1 MAKLSFT
8 KLSLQ
13 KNIQVK
19 DWQYNDQSI
28 EVKQYL
34 PIKERMDIAQSVIQQ
49 VIDFNNEFLNEFA
62 FHMYMDLAIVFNY
75 TNLSFTDKQKED
87 LYKLYD
93 LLVGSGFMKELK
105 KQVDCNQTDDLE
117 VYTYE
122 TLNEYYKYHNSVYG
136 IMDAMNQNY
145 SNLDLD
151 VNELQDKIANPESLS
166 LVKDIL
172 TKMG

>member
-1 MAKLSFT
+1 M
-8 KLSLQ
+8 
-13 KNIQVK
+13 N
-19 DWQYNDQSI
+19 
-28 EVKQYL
+28 
-34 PIKERMDIAQSVIQQ
+34 IAQSVIQQ

-145 SNLDLD
+145 SNLNLD
-151 VNELQDKIANPESLS
+151 VNELQDKISNPESLS

>member
-1 MAKLSFT
+1 MAKIAFT

-13 KNIQVK
+13 KNSEIRN
-19 DWQYNDQSI
+19 WQYNDQII

-105 KQVDCNQTDDLE
+105 KQVNCNQTDDLE
-117 VYTYE
+117 VYIYE
-122 TLNEYYKYHNSVYG
+122 TLNGYYKYHNSVYG

-145 SNLDLD
+145 SNLNLD
-151 VNELQDKIANPESLS
+151 VNELQDKISNPESLS

>member
-1 MAKLSFT
+1 
-8 KLSLQ
+8 
-13 KNIQVK
+13 
-19 DWQYNDQSI
+19 
-28 EVKQYL
+28 
-34 PIKERMDIAQSVIQQ
+34 MDIAQSVIQQ

-105 KQVDCNQTDDLE
+105 KQVDCNKTDDLE
-117 VYTYE
+117 VYIYE
-122 TLNEYYKYHNSVYG
+122 TLNGYYKYHNSVYG

-145 SNLDLD
+145 SNLNLD
-151 VNELQDKIANPESLS
+151 VNELQDKISNPESLS

>member
-19 DWQYNDQSI
+19 DWNFNDQSI

-49 VIDFNNEFLNEFA
+49 VINFNNEFLNEFA

-145 SNLDLD
+145 SNLNLD
-151 VNELQDKIANPESLS
+151 VNELQDKISNPESLS

>member
-1 MAKLSFT
+1 
-8 KLSLQ
+8 
-13 KNIQVK
+13 
-19 DWQYNDQSI
+19 
-28 EVKQYL
+28 
-34 PIKERMDIAQSVIQQ
+34 MDIAQQVIQQ

-93 LLVGSGFMKELK
+93 LLIGSGFIKELK

-145 SNLDLD
+145 SNLNLD
-151 VNELQDKIANPESLS
+151 INELQDKISNPESLS

>member
-1 MAKLSFT
+1 
-8 KLSLQ
+8 
-13 KNIQVK
+13 
-19 DWQYNDQSI
+19 
-28 EVKQYL
+28 
-34 PIKERMDIAQSVIQQ
+34 MDIAQSVIQQ

-93 LLVGSGFMKELK
+93 LLVGSGFIKELK

-122 TLNEYYKYHNSVYG
+122 TLNEYYKYRNSVYG

-145 SNLDLD
+145 SNLNLD
-151 VNELQDKIANPESLS
+151 INELQDKISNPESLS

>member
-1 MAKLSFT
+1 
-8 KLSLQ
+8 
-13 KNIQVK
+13 
-19 DWQYNDQSI
+19 
-28 EVKQYL
+28 
-34 PIKERMDIAQSVIQQ
+34 MDIAQSVIQQ

-105 KQVDCNQTDDLE
+105 KQVNCNQTDDLE

-122 TLNEYYKYHNSVYG
+122 MLNGYYKYHNSVYG

-145 SNLDLD
+145 SNLNLD
-151 VNELQDKIANPESLS
+151 VNELQDKISNPESLS

>member
-1 MAKLSFT
+1 
-8 KLSLQ
+8 
-13 KNIQVK
+13 
-19 DWQYNDQSI
+19 
-28 EVKQYL
+28 
-34 PIKERMDIAQSVIQQ
+34 MDIAQSVIQQ

-93 LLVGSGFMKELK
+93 LLVGSGFIKELK

-122 TLNEYYKYHNSVYG
+122 TLNGYYKYRNSIYG
-136 IMDAMNQNY
+136 IMDAMNQDY
-145 SNLDLD
+145 SNLNLD
-151 VNELQDKIANPESLS
+151 INELQDKISNPESLS

>member
-1 MAKLSFT
+1 
-8 KLSLQ
+8 
-13 KNIQVK
+13 
-19 DWQYNDQSI
+19 
-28 EVKQYL
+28 
-34 PIKERMDIAQSVIQQ
+34 MDIAQSVIQQ

-93 LLVGSGFMKELK
+93 LLVGSGFIKELK

-122 TLNEYYKYHNSVYG
+122 TLNGYYKYRNSIYG
-136 IMDAMNQNY
+136 IMDVMNQNY
-145 SNLDLD
+145 SNLNLD
-151 VNELQDKIANPESLS
+151 INELQDKISNPESLS

>member
-1 MAKLSFT
+1 
-8 KLSLQ
+8 
-13 KNIQVK
+13 
-19 DWQYNDQSI
+19 
-28 EVKQYL
+28 
-34 PIKERMDIAQSVIQQ
+34 MDIAQSVIQQ

-93 LLVGSGFMKELK
+93 LRVGSGFIKELK

-145 SNLDLD
+145 SNLNLD
-151 VNELQDKIANPESLS
+151 INELQDKISNPESLS

>member
-1 MAKLSFT
+1 
-8 KLSLQ
+8 
-13 KNIQVK
+13 
-19 DWQYNDQSI
+19 
-28 EVKQYL
+28 
-34 PIKERMDIAQSVIQQ
+34 
-49 VIDFNNEFLNEFA
+49 
-62 FHMYMDLAIVFNY
+62 MYMDLAIVFNY

-93 LLVGSGFMKELK
+93 LLVGSGFIKELK

-122 TLNEYYKYHNSVYG
+122 TLNGYYKYRNSIYG

-145 SNLDLD
+145 SNLNLD
-151 VNELQDKIANPESLS
+151 INELQDKISNPESLS

>member
-1 MAKLSFT
+1 
-8 KLSLQ
+8 
-13 KNIQVK
+13 
-19 DWQYNDQSI
+19 
-28 EVKQYL
+28 
-34 PIKERMDIAQSVIQQ
+34 MDIAQSVIQQ
-49 VIDFNNEFLNEFA
+49 VIDVNNEFLNEFA

-145 SNLDLD
+145 SNLNLD
-151 VNELQDKIANPESLS
+151 VNELQDKISNPESLS

>member
-1 MAKLSFT
+1 
-8 KLSLQ
+8 
-13 KNIQVK
+13 
-19 DWQYNDQSI
+19 
-28 EVKQYL
+28 
-34 PIKERMDIAQSVIQQ
+34 MDIAQSVIQQ

-93 LLVGSGFMKELK
+93 LLVGSGFIKELK

-122 TLNEYYKYHNSVYG
+122 TLNEYYKYHNSIYG

-145 SNLDLD
+145 SNLSLD
-151 VNELQDKIANPESLS
+151 INELQDKISNPESLS

>member
-1 MAKLSFT
+1 
-8 KLSLQ
+8 
-13 KNIQVK
+13 
-19 DWQYNDQSI
+19 
-28 EVKQYL
+28 
-34 PIKERMDIAQSVIQQ
+34 MDIAQSVIQQ
-49 VIDFNNEFLNEFA
+49 VIDVNNEFLNEFA

-105 KQVDCNQTDDLE
+105 KQIDCNQTDDLE

-145 SNLDLD
+145 SNLNLD
-151 VNELQDKIANPESLS
+151 VNELQDKISNPESLS

>member
-1 MAKLSFT
+1 MAKLAFS
-8 KLSLQ
+8 KLTLQ
-13 KNIQVK
+13 KNSQVK
-19 DWQYNDQSI
+19 EWSFNEQSI

-34 PIKERMDIAQSVIQQ
+34 SIKERMDIAQSVIQQ

-122 TLNEYYKYHNSVYG
+122 TLNRYYKYHNSVYG

-145 SNLDLD
+145 SNLNLD
-151 VNELQDKIANPESLS
+151 VNELQDKISNPESLS

>member
-1 MAKLSFT
+1 
-8 KLSLQ
+8 
-13 KNIQVK
+13 
-19 DWQYNDQSI
+19 
-28 EVKQYL
+28 
-34 PIKERMDIAQSVIQQ
+34 MDIAQSVIQQ

-93 LLVGSGFMKELK
+93 LLVGSGFIKELK

-145 SNLDLD
+145 SNLNLD
-151 VNELQDKIANPESLS
+151 INELQDKISNPESLS

>member
-1 MAKLSFT
+1 
-8 KLSLQ
+8 
-13 KNIQVK
+13 
-19 DWQYNDQSI
+19 
-28 EVKQYL
+28 
-34 PIKERMDIAQSVIQQ
+34 MDIAQSVIQQ
-49 VIDFNNEFLNEFA
+49 VIDVNNEFLNEFA

-105 KQVDCNQTDDLE
+105 KQVNCNQTDDLE

-145 SNLDLD
+145 SNLNLD
-151 VNELQDKIANPESLS
+151 VNELQDKISNPESLS

>member
-1 MAKLSFT
+1 
-8 KLSLQ
+8 
-13 KNIQVK
+13 
-19 DWQYNDQSI
+19 
-28 EVKQYL
+28 
-34 PIKERMDIAQSVIQQ
+34 MDIAQLVIQQ

-93 LLVGSGFMKELK
+93 LLVGSGFIKELK

-122 TLNEYYKYHNSVYG
+122 TLNEYYKYHNSIYG

-145 SNLDLD
+145 SNLSLD
-151 VNELQDKIANPESLS
+151 INELQDKISNPESLS

>member
-1 MAKLSFT
+1 M
-8 KLSLQ
+8 
-13 KNIQVK
+13 N
-19 DWQYNDQSI
+19 
-28 EVKQYL
+28 
-34 PIKERMDIAQSVIQQ
+34 IAQSVIQQ

-105 KQVDCNQTDDLE
+105 KQVNCNQTDDLE
-117 VYTYE
+117 VYIYE
-122 TLNEYYKYHNSVYG
+122 TLNGYYKYHNSVYG
-136 IMDAMNQNY
+136 IIDAMNQNY
-145 SNLDLD
+145 SNLNLD
-151 VNELQDKIANPESLS
+151 VNELQDKISNPESLS

>member
-1 MAKLSFT
+1 MAKLAFS
-8 KLSLQ
+8 KLTLQ
-13 KNIQVK
+13 KNSQVK
-19 DWQYNDQSI
+19 EWSFNEQSI

-34 PIKERMDIAQSVIQQ
+34 SIKERMDIAQLVIQQ

-93 LLVGSGFMKELK
+93 LLVESGFIKELK

-117 VYTYE
+117 VYIYE
-122 TLNEYYKYHNSVYG
+122 TLNGYYKYHNSVYG

-145 SNLDLD
+145 SNLNLD
-151 VNELQDKIANPESLS
+151 VNELQDKISNPESLS

>member
-13 KNIQVK
+13 KNIQAK
-19 DWQYNDQSI
+19 DWNFNDQSI

-34 PIKERMDIAQSVIQQ
+34 PIKERMDIVQSVIQQ
-49 VIDFNNEFLNEFA
+49 VINFNNEFLNEFA

-105 KQVDCNQTDDLE
+105 KQVNCNQTDDLE

-122 TLNEYYKYHNSVYG
+122 TLNGYYKYRNSIYG
-136 IMDAMNQNY
+136 IMDIMSSDYGSLAT
-145 SNLDLD
+145 
-151 VNELQDKIANPESLS
+151 EAESLRKSITDPNS
-166 LVKDIL
+166 LGIL
-172 TKMG
+172 KETLTNLG

>member
-1 MAKLSFT
+1 
-8 KLSLQ
+8 
-13 KNIQVK
+13 
-19 DWQYNDQSI
+19 
-28 EVKQYL
+28 
-34 PIKERMDIAQSVIQQ
+34 MDIAQSVIQQ
-49 VIDFNNEFLNEFA
+49 VIDVNNEFLNEFA

-105 KQVDCNQTDDLE
+105 KQVNCNQTDDLE

-145 SNLDLD
+145 SNLNLD
-151 VNELQDKIANPESLS
+151 VNELQDKISNPESLS
-166 LVKDIL
+166 LVKDI
-172 TKMG
+172 

>member
-1 MAKLSFT
+1 
-8 KLSLQ
+8 
-13 KNIQVK
+13 
-19 DWQYNDQSI
+19 
-28 EVKQYL
+28 
-34 PIKERMDIAQSVIQQ
+34 MDIAQQVIQQ

-93 LLVGSGFMKELK
+93 LLVGSGFIKELK

-145 SNLDLD
+145 SNLNLD
-151 VNELQDKIANPESLS
+151 INELQDKISNPESLS

>member
-1 MAKLSFT
+1 
-8 KLSLQ
+8 
-13 KNIQVK
+13 
-19 DWQYNDQSI
+19 
-28 EVKQYL
+28 
-34 PIKERMDIAQSVIQQ
+34 MDIAQSVIQQ

-93 LLVGSGFMKELK
+93 LLVGSGFIKELK
-105 KQVDCNQTDDLE
+105 KQVDCNQIDDLE

-122 TLNEYYKYHNSVYG
+122 TLNGYYKYRNSIYG
-136 IMDAMNQNY
+136 IMDVMNQNY
-145 SNLDLD
+145 SNLNLD
-151 VNELQDKIANPESLS
+151 INELQDKISNPESLS

>member
-1 MAKLSFT
+1 
-8 KLSLQ
+8 
-13 KNIQVK
+13 
-19 DWQYNDQSI
+19 
-28 EVKQYL
+28 
-34 PIKERMDIAQSVIQQ
+34 
-49 VIDFNNEFLNEFA
+49 
-62 FHMYMDLAIVFNY
+62 MYMDLAIVFNY

-122 TLNEYYKYHNSVYG
+122 MLNGYYKYHNSVYG

-151 VNELQDKIANPESLS
+151 VNELQDKISNPESLS

>member
-1 MAKLSFT
+1 
-8 KLSLQ
+8 
-13 KNIQVK
+13 
-19 DWQYNDQSI
+19 
-28 EVKQYL
+28 
-34 PIKERMDIAQSVIQQ
+34 MDIAQSVIQQ

-145 SNLDLD
+145 SNLNLD
-151 VNELQDKIANPESLS
+151 VNELQDKISNPESLS

>member
-1 MAKLSFT
+1 MAKLAFS
-8 KLSLQ
+8 KLTLQ
-13 KNIQVK
+13 KNFQVK
-19 DWQYNDQSI
+19 EWSFNEQSI

-34 PIKERMDIAQSVIQQ
+34 SIKERMDIAQLVIQQ

-122 TLNEYYKYHNSVYG
+122 TLNGYYKYHNSVYG

-145 SNLDLD
+145 SNLNLD
-151 VNELQDKIANPESLS
+151 VNELQDKISNPESLS

>member
-1 MAKLSFT
+1 
-8 KLSLQ
+8 
-13 KNIQVK
+13 
-19 DWQYNDQSI
+19 
-28 EVKQYL
+28 
-34 PIKERMDIAQSVIQQ
+34 MDIAQSVIQQ

-93 LLVGSGFMKELK
+93 LLVGSGFIKELK

-122 TLNEYYKYHNSVYG
+122 TLNEYYKYHNSIYG

-145 SNLDLD
+145 SNLNLD
-151 VNELQDKIANPESLS
+151 INELQDKISNPESLS

>member
-1 MAKLSFT
+1 
-8 KLSLQ
+8 
-13 KNIQVK
+13 
-19 DWQYNDQSI
+19 
-28 EVKQYL
+28 
-34 PIKERMDIAQSVIQQ
+34 MDIAQSVIQQ

-105 KQVDCNQTDDLE
+105 KQVNCNQTDDLE
-117 VYTYE
+117 VYIYE
-122 TLNEYYKYHNSVYG
+122 TLNGYYKYHNSVYG

-145 SNLDLD
+145 SNLNLD
-151 VNELQDKIANPESLS
+151 VNELQDKISNPESLS

>member
-1 MAKLSFT
+1 MAKLAFS
-8 KLSLQ
+8 KLTLQ
-13 KNIQVK
+13 KNSQVK
-19 DWQYNDQSI
+19 EWSFNEQSI

-34 PIKERMDIAQSVIQQ
+34 SIKERMDIAQLVIQQ

-117 VYTYE
+117 VYIYE
-122 TLNEYYKYHNSVYG
+122 TLNGYYKYHNSVYG

-145 SNLDLD
+145 SNLNLD
-151 VNELQDKIANPESLS
+151 VNELQDKISNPESLS

>member
-1 MAKLSFT
+1 
-8 KLSLQ
+8 
-13 KNIQVK
+13 
-19 DWQYNDQSI
+19 
-28 EVKQYL
+28 
-34 PIKERMDIAQSVIQQ
+34 
-49 VIDFNNEFLNEFA
+49 
-62 FHMYMDLAIVFNY
+62 MYMDLAIVFNY

-93 LLVGSGFMKELK
+93 LLVGSGFIKELK

-136 IMDAMNQNY
+136 IMDVMNQDY
-145 SNLDLD
+145 SNLKLD
-151 VNELQDKIANPESLS
+151 VDDLQNKISNPESLRMI
-166 LVKDIL
+166 KDIL